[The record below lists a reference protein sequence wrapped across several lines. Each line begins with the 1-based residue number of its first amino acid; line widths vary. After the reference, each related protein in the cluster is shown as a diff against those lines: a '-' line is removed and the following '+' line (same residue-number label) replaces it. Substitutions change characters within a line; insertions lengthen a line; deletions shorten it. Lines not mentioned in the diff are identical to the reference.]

1 MHPRLPPLLIP
12 LLIASMIGWIGCG
25 KDSETTIIIGGG
37 GGPGP
42 INADLYEPNDSLG
55 TCSSVVVN
63 FLEQDL
69 TLDTTADQDY
79 FCFSLQIEANLTAI
93 ASFLHQDGD
102 IDLELLDQGGIALAI
117 SSTQQDTET
126 IRLNLMPGPY
136 AVRVWSPAGAINR
149 YGLELTARAALPP
162 DGREA
167 NDDVANCTPIN
178 LPFLDPNLNLHS
190 DVDIDYFCV
199 SILLAS
205 QLTITVNFSHALGD
219 IDVDLID
226 FNLMV
231 VASSQTQQ
239 SPEIINVGVPP
250 GVYFIRVWS
259 PTMTTNTYGLD
270 VTIR

>member
-1 MHPRLPPLLIP
+1 MHPRLPSLLMSF
-12 LLIASMIGWIGCG
+12 LIVSLIGCG
-25 KDSETTIIIGGG
+25 KQSETIIIIGG

-42 INADLYEPNDSLG
+42 INADSYEPNDSLA
-55 TCSSVVVN
+55 TCSSVVIN
-63 FLEQDL
+63 FLEQGL
-69 TLDTTADQDY
+69 TLDTTADQDF
-79 FCFSLQIEANLTAI
+79 FCFTLQVETNLTAI
-93 ASFLHQDGD
+93 ASFLHQNGD
-102 IDLELLDQGGIALAI
+102 IDLELLDQGGITIAV

-149 YGLELTARAALPP
+149 YDLELTARPALPP

-167 NDDVANCTPIN
+167 NDDVASCTAIT

-190 DVDIDYFCV
+190 DVDIDYFCL
-199 SILLAS
+199 SILLDS
-205 QLTITVNFSHALGD
+205 QLTITINFSHALGD

-226 FNLMV
+226 FSLMV
-231 VASSQTQQ
+231 VASSRTQQ

-259 PTMTTNTYGLD
+259 PTMTTTTYGLD
-270 VTIR
+270 VTTR